1 MFYCKSSP
9 VPRAKQ
15 SDSGGVRTVH
25 QIVKYLIR
33 YFPDPVQSRYLPS
46 ASGDKTYN
54 YSSMCPVVE
63 NVFTAYSQAQP
74 KVVRVLA
81 DISN

>member
-15 SDSGGVRTVH
+15 PGSGGVRTVH

-46 ASGDKTYN
+46 ASGDKVYN
-54 YSSMCPVVE
+54 YQLHVSSCGQCIYCIFP
-63 NVFTAYSQAQP
+63 SSAQGGAGP
-74 KVVRVLA
+74 G
-81 DISN
+81 